1 MWPLGRLKQDKK
13 AVGSIIGAT
22 FLALILFSGFAFY
35 NLHIFINENY
45 RDTLL
50 TMDQLDLKRKQESLE
65 FRSVTTTSE
74 NKLNITVRNTSSHQI
89 HLIWLGIFDETTNPH
104 TQNYYELDV
113 GINPA
118 ETETNIPE
126 TTITILEGQE
136 RVIQLVTELGNTF
149 SYNFPSTTT
158 EETSQPTVTITGK
171 NCTVPY
177 NPSTLNLLGL
187 TANVSGS
194 VTNVASNDSNYAIFN
209 SYYTGSVSNTT
220 LLDDGF
226 EGAPWDTNWD
236 SVSSNWFRS
245 STAHSGTYSAGSSND
260 NEGAFVS
267 DNLDASDASTIYID
281 FYYRLDN
288 TETLDLRVYYYD
300 GSNYDEITQ
309 IGGGTE
315 DTWLHYTDSISDS
328 QYFKSNFRLRF
339 RSDLGGSE
347 SVYIDDVS
355 IKKQVGSDKYTTQ
368 VEFTG
373 SSNTADWSRVIWQTD
388 SSWNIGQINVT
399 IQFYNFTLDAYPT
412 SGNGYTTY
420 ISDATPNTDEPKTQ
434 IVIANPAQF
443 KNSTG
448 HWKAKITGVKSTST
462 QYQMRIDWIELKS
475 TYSSTGQTI
484 PYNGLQWYTI
494 AAATADGDP
503 IPYTYISMY
512 ANGTSLVLQNATDEQ
527 AISNPCWI
535 RLDSNGRFDLNLKST
550 NLSVETFV
558 LYAVVGSTLG
568 QKTIAQEAP

>member
-1 MWPLGRLKQDKK
+1 MWPLGRLKQEKK

-22 FLALILFSGFAFY
+22 FLALILLSGFAFY
-35 NLHIFINENY
+35 NLHIAINENY
-45 RDTLL
+45 QDTLL
-50 TMDQLDLKRKQESLE
+50 AMDQLDLKRKQESLE

-74 NKLNITVRNTSSHQI
+74 NKLNITVRNTGSHQI
-89 HLIWLGIFDETTNPH
+89 HLIWLGIFDETTTPR

-158 EETSQPTVTITGK
+158 EETPQATMTITGK

-177 NPSTLNLLGL
+177 NPSTWSLLGS

-194 VTNVASNDSNYAIFN
+194 VTNVSSNDSNYAIFN

-226 EGAPWDTNWD
+226 EGSPWDNNWD

-245 STAHSGTYSAGSSND
+245 GTDHSGSYSAGSGGG
-260 NEGAFVS
+260 NEGGLTC
-267 DNLDASDASTIYID
+267 DELDMSDASVIYID
-281 FYYRLDN
+281 FYYRLDR
-288 TETLDLRVYYYD
+288 TETSDLIVFYFD
-300 GSNYDEITQ
+300 GTNYNEVTP

-315 DTWLHYTDSISDS
+315 GTWLHYTDRILDS
-328 QYFKSNFRLRF
+328 QYFISNFRLRF
-339 RSDLGGSE
+339 FSNLVPNE
-347 SVYIDDVS
+347 WIYVDDVL
-355 IKKQVGSDKYTTQ
+355 IKKQIGSYEYTAEI
-368 VEFTG
+368 EFTG
-373 SSNTADWSRVIWQTD
+373 SSNTPDWNRVIWQTD

-412 SGNGYTTY
+412 SGNGYNNY

-434 IVIANPAQF
+434 IVTANPAQF

-448 HWKAKITGVKSTST
+448 HWKVKITGVKSTGT

-484 PYNGLQWYTI
+484 PYNGSQWYTI

-558 LYAVVGSTLG
+558 LYAVVGSTVG

>member
-245 STAHSGTYSAGSSND
+245 STAHSGSYSAGSSND